1 MRKLT
6 AVCCSN
12 AVIVIF
18 LIYIT
23 ACNSKKTVPFPTGN
37 AGENSPVSKPLHLSE
52 AQPLQWQ
59 TINPDSIQPPK
70 TTRFDIKKLPVK
82 PFLVNDF
89 KPLRNPL
96 VTRKLDWDN
105 IPDSAINLDTI
116 PARPFTLQQSILPRP
131 QITKAGMPKLMSNT
145 TTGILQFGQEE
156 GLPGLNAYASLI
168 DKQGTLWIAT
178 DKGLSAYTGDNL
190 YNYTFFIKNVTGG
203 FPNLVFKMMEDSS
216 GRIWMGTGG
225 GGIYIMDVKNGI
237 LSFYDSNIFWVDM
250 FCDHS
255 GDIWLSSYQDGLF
268 IINKE
273 RTSIKKIQWPDNNKA
288 GNWAIGIAE
297 DRLHNIWLGNDD
309 HVSIIDPDRKKIKK
323 LGFKQGLAVFRGIEF
338 YEDKE
343 GNMWVGGVG
352 GEINTISLEN
362 KTITTLNQDN
372 GFNRSG
378 IEYWEDKRGQ
388 MWIVHNDSITVLNK
402 QRTARKT
409 IITHAKSF
417 LAGKAGLTEDKFGKI
432 WIGSKDKGVL
442 IIDPDGP
449 LPEHLDSKNG
459 LADDNIWGLLEDKN
473 GNMWIGTYKGI
484 NIYDPAKNEVRLLG
498 AEQGLGNNNLRGLRL
513 LDEDNILAGLL
524 NGFSIINL
532 QTNTLTNYGKE
543 QGFSSNV
550 IWNGTKDKSG
560 NVWAT
565 STAGIFL
572 YNLESRSLKR
582 MGKSNG
588 LLSDQVWG
596 MEMDRDGNFWAAT
609 DSGVM
614 VINPVYSTVR
624 YLRQT
629 EGLCNNNS
637 LKITVNKRGEIW
649 IATTNGISIVNTDK
663 NIITNLTAR
672 EGLVPD
678 EIYDLVEQNNQMYA
692 GSVNGMIAITRPE
705 NDADSAGKQTKW
717 GFVNYGKSAGFPYN
731 DYNQMTAIVTRN
743 GQSWWGVTPVLTIL
757 TQPPIADTS
766 SAQVSITGIKIMD
779 NDLNASDYSALE
791 NFLQPGDTI
800 WDSAKKNY
808 YTKNKLP
815 QKAGY
820 LANNNIRYD
829 SLATLFKLPVGLELP
844 YNQNSLNF
852 SYSNSNVVGRD
863 KIVYRY
869 VLEGADESWSDIT
882 DKTITR
888 SYYNLSSGNY
898 TFRVSSKGPNGVWST
913 PAELSFSIRPPWWQT
928 WWAYLLYA
936 IIFSGAVWLI
946 VQYRSRWLKKENR
959 VLEEKVS
966 HRTVQ
971 LKQTIEELKATQSQL
986 IQSEKM
992 ASLGELTAGIAHE
1005 IQNPLNFVNN
1015 FSEVNSELITEMNQ
1029 EIEQGNFEEVKSIAK
1044 NISENEQKIIFH
1056 GKRADAIVKGMLQ
1069 HSRSSS
1075 GIKEPTNI
1083 NALADEYLR
1092 LAYHGL
1098 RAKDKSF
1105 NATMKTDF
1113 DEEVKNANV
1122 ISQDIGRV
1130 VLNLITNAFYAVTE
1144 KKRQHAGNY
1153 EPTVTVGTKRLNG
1166 KVQITVRDNGNGIPH
1181 HVLDKIFQPFFT
1193 TKPTGEG
1200 TGLGLSMSY
1209 DIITKAHSGELQVK
1223 TKDGEFAEFI
1233 ITLPQ

>member
-6 AVCCSN
+6 AACCNN
-12 AVIVIF
+12 AVIVFFF
-18 LIYIT
+18 LCIT
-23 ACNSKKTVPFPTGN
+23 ACNSKKAVPFPTDI
-37 AGENSPVSKPLHLSE
+37 AGEAIPVSKPLQLSE
-52 AQPLQWQ
+52 AKTLEWQ
-59 TINPDSIQPPK
+59 TINPDSLKFPK
-70 TTRFDIKKLPVK
+70 TTRFDMQKLPVK
-82 PFLVNDF
+82 PFRVNDF
-89 KPLRNPL
+89 KPLKKPAEP
-96 VTRKLDWDN
+96 RKLDWDN
-105 IPDSAINLDTI
+105 IPDSVINLDTI
-116 PARPFTLQQSILPRP
+116 PTRPFTLQQFLLPRP
-131 QITKAGMPKLMSNT
+131 QITKAGMPKLLSNT

-156 GLPGLNAYASLI
+156 GLPGLNAYASLV

-178 DKGLSAYTGDNL
+178 DKGVSAYTGDYL
-190 YNYTFFIKNVTGG
+190 YTYTFFIKGLTGG

-237 LSFYDSNIFWVDM
+237 VSFYESNIFWVDM

-255 GDIWLSSYQDGLF
+255 GDIWLSSYQDGIF

-273 RTSIKKIQWPDNNKA
+273 RTSIKKIQWADNKKA
-288 GNWAIGIAE
+288 ENWAIAIAE

-309 HVSIIDPDRKKIKK
+309 HVSIIDSDRKKIKK
-323 LGFKQGLAVFRGIEF
+323 LGFKQGLEIFRGIEF
-338 YEDKE
+338 YEDKQ
-343 GNMWVGGVG
+343 GDMWIGGVG
-352 GEINTISLEN
+352 GEINAVSLKN
-362 KTITTLNQDN
+362 KTISTLNNEN
-372 GFNRSG
+372 GFNRGG

-388 MWIVHNDSITVLNK
+388 MWIVHNDSISVLNK
-402 QRTARKT
+402 QRTASKT
-409 IITHAKSF
+409 IVTHAKSF
-417 LAGKAGLTEDKFGKI
+417 LSGKAGLVEDRFGKL

-442 IIDPDGP
+442 ILDPNGP

-459 LADDNIWGLLEDKN
+459 LADDNIWGLLEQKN
-473 GNMWIGTYKGI
+473 GNIWIGTFKGI
-484 NIYDPAKNEVRLLG
+484 NIYDPAKNEVRLLST
-498 AEQGLGNNNLRGLRL
+498 EQGLGNNNLKGLRQ
-513 LDEDNILAGLL
+513 LDGDNILASFLT
-524 NGFSIINL
+524 GFSIINL
-532 QTNTLTNYGKE
+532 QKNTVTTYGKE
-543 QGFSSNV
+543 QGVSSEV

-560 NVWAT
+560 NIWAT

-572 YNLESRSLKR
+572 YKLENRSLKR
-582 MGKSNG
+582 VDKSNG

-596 MEMDRDGNFWAAT
+596 IEMDRQGNFWAAT

-614 VINPVYSTVR
+614 VMDPLNSTVR
-624 YLRQT
+624 YLRQA
-629 EGLCNNNS
+629 EGLCDNTPM
-637 LKITVNKRGEIW
+637 KIAISKKGEIW
-649 IATTNGISIVNTDK
+649 IATTGGISIVNTSK
-663 NIITNLTAR
+663 NTITNLTAR

-678 EIYDLVEQNNQMYA
+678 EIYDLAEQNNQMYA
-692 GSVNGMIAITRPE
+692 GSVNGMIVITPPE
-705 NDADSAGKQTKW
+705 NYADSAGTPVKW
-717 GFVNYGKSAGFPYN
+717 SFVNYGKSAGFPYN

-743 GQSWWGVTPVLTIL
+743 GQSWWGITPVLTIL
-757 TQPPIADTS
+757 TQPPITDTT

-779 NDLNASDYSALE
+779 NDLNASDYSALG
-791 NFLQPGDTI
+791 NFLQPGDTV

-820 LANNNIRYD
+820 LASNNIRYD

-869 VLEGADESWSDIT
+869 VLEGADENWSGIT
-882 DKTITR
+882 DKSVTR
-888 SYYNLSSGNY
+888 NYYNLSPGNY
-898 TFRVSSKGPNGVWST
+898 TFRVSSKGPNGVWSN
-913 PAELSFSIRPPWWQT
+913 PAELGFSIRPPWWQT

-936 IIFSGAVWLI
+936 VIFSGAVWLI

-959 VLEEKVS
+959 ILEEKVL
-966 HRTVQ
+966 HRTAQ
-971 LKQTIEELKATQSQL
+971 LKQTIEELKSTQSQL

-1015 FSEVNSELITEMNQ
+1015 FSEVNNELITEMNQ
-1029 EIEQGNFEEVKSIAK
+1029 EIDQGNFEEVKSIAK

-1113 DEEVKNANV
+1113 DEDVKSADV

-1144 KKRQHAGNY
+1144 KKKQATGNY

-1166 KVQITVRDNGNGIPH
+1166 KIQITVRDNGNGIPQ
-1181 HVLDKIFQPFFT
+1181 HVLDKIYQPFFT

-1209 DIITKAHSGELQVK
+1209 DIITKAHNGELHVN
-1223 TKDGEFAEFI
+1223 TKEGEFAEFI